1 MSQVERNTGRR
12 DDIFPSAGKWDM
24 RFFVEVL
31 EHLSVRNILRIDP
44 DWLPIP
50 TYLIE
55 RISPD
60 GETVEDCGKGLTVL
74 DAWFSVVFESIERS
88 AAEDYQQNKFL
99 RGSPLD
105 LASEYPL
112 CAPTEFFPSKTEA
125 DSLELKWCM
134 GQDLFTGKT
143 VFVPVDCVCFPYE
156 SRFFPVTT
164 TGLAANVDK
173 DKAILHALYEVIEH
187 DVLSI
192 HYYTGLPGRDIVL
205 CPENE
210 PLYGIA
216 EELSKVGV
224 EMSIKLLDNGLH
236 IPTVLA
242 MFEHIP
248 EMPGIRVA
256 GVGCHLD
263 PFVAARRAI
272 TECCQS
278 ASYWYRRYQNRQM
291 IEGKIYHPPLYLE
304 SRYSTDCESL
314 GLQEIESMS
323 AGDVALDLEMTL
335 NLLQQ
340 VASQTILVD
349 LTREDFAFPSV
360 RILIPNFEDLLIGDS
375 PVPRG
380 RAERAKSAIN
390 DYIRAAT
397 SQS

>member
-1 MSQVERNTGRR
+1 MSYVEGNTGHR
-12 DDIFPSAGKWDM
+12 DDSFPSPDKWDM

-44 DWLPIP
+44 DWLPTA

-60 GETVEDCGKGLTVL
+60 GETVEDCGKGLTAL
-74 DAWFSVVFESIERS
+74 DAWFSAVFESIERS
-88 AAEDYQQNKFL
+88 AAEGYQQNKFL
-99 RGSPLD
+99 RGSHLK
-105 LASEYPL
+105 LASKYPL
-112 CAPTEFFPSKTEA
+112 CAPTELFPSKRETE
-125 DSLELKWCM
+125 SLELEWCM

-143 VFVPVDCVCFPYE
+143 LFVPVDCVCFPYE
-156 SRFFPVTT
+156 KRCLPTT
-164 TGLAANVDK
+164 TVGLAANVRK
-173 DKAILHALYEVIEH
+173 DRAILHALCEVIEH
-187 DVLSI
+187 DALSI
-192 HYYTGLPGRDIVL
+192 HQYTGLPGRDIVL
-205 CPENE
+205 CPEDE

-216 EELSKVGV
+216 EELSKAGV
-224 EMSIKLLDNGLH
+224 ETSIRLLDNGLH

-242 MFEHIP
+242 MFDHMP
-248 EMPGIRVA
+248 KMPGIRVA
-256 GVGCHLD
+256 GAGCHLD

-291 IEGKIYHPPLYLE
+291 IEGRIYHPPLYLE
-304 SRYSTDCESL
+304 SRYSTDCGPL
-314 GLQEIESMS
+314 RIQEIKSMS
-323 AGDVALDLEMTL
+323 AGDVASDLEMIL

-340 VASQTILVD
+340 VTSQVILVD
-349 LTREDFAFPSV
+349 LTREPFAFPCV
-360 RILIPNFEDLLIGDS
+360 KILIPNFEDMVTGDS

-390 DYIRAAT
+390 GYIRVAT